1 MKVLMLVGGFGT
13 RLLPLTETVPKPLV
27 PLAGRPIIDYLLDVA
42 PSDAEVIFTLSYSG
56 AEIRSYLESRDDS
69 HRFIFVDEEKPLG
82 TGGAIKNCSEHL
94 DEEFMVFNGDIITDL
109 DARAMNDFHR
119 KNGGI
124 GTIALREVED
134 PSRFGVVDME
144 GNRITSFIE
153 KPPDPPT
160 NLINAGMYMLQPE
173 ILDMIPDG
181 KVSIEREV
189 FPVAIE
195 KGLFGFRFDGLW
207 TDVGTLPSYLLAMN
221 TLLERR
227 VERGEISES
236 VLVAPGASVESELTA
251 PVDVGAGA
259 KIGRGCRIRNCA
271 ILEGAVIGDNSVVDS
286 AIVSPG
292 AVVKE
297 RGVIAASILGRS
309 GERI

>member
-1 MKVLMLVGGFGT
+1 MKVLMLVGGYGT
-13 RLLPLTETVPKPLV
+13 RLLPLTETVPKPLI

-56 AEIRSYLESRDDS
+56 GEIRSYLESRDDS
-69 HRFIFVDEEKPLG
+69 DRFIFVDEVEPLG
-82 TGGAIKNCSEHL
+82 TGGAIKNCSAHL

-109 DARAMNDFHR
+109 DARAMIDFHR
-119 KNGGI
+119 RNGGI
-124 GTIALREVED
+124 GTIALRVVED
-134 PSRFGVVDME
+134 PSRFGVVDMD
-144 GNRITSFIE
+144 GDRIMSFIE

-160 NLINAGMYMLQPE
+160 NLINAGMYFFQPE

-189 FPVAIE
+189 FPEAVG
-195 KGLFGFRFDGLW
+195 KGLNGFRFDGLW

-227 VERGEISES
+227 MARGEISER
-236 VLVAPGASVESELTA
+236 VLVAPDAVVGSELKA
-251 PVDVGAGA
+251 PVDVGAGVR
-259 KIGRGCRIRNCA
+259 IGRDCKIRNCA
-271 ILEGAVIGDNSVVDS
+271 ILEGAVIGDGAVIDS

-292 AVVKE
+292 AVVDP
-297 RGVIAASILGRS
+297 GGLVAASILGKS
-309 GERI
+309 GKRI

>member
-42 PSDAEVIFTLSYSG
+42 PHDAEVVFTLSYSG
-56 AEIRSYLESRDDS
+56 EEIRSYLESREDS
-69 HRFIFVDEEKPLG
+69 DRFIFVDEEEPLG
-82 TGGAIKNCSEHL
+82 TGGAIKNCAEHL
-94 DEEFMVFNGDIITDL
+94 DEEFMVFNGDIISDL
-109 DARAMNDFHR
+109 DSKAMIDFHHA
-119 KNGGI
+119 NEGI

-134 PSRFGVVDME
+134 PTRFGVVDMD
-144 GNRITSFIE
+144 GDRITSFVE

-160 NLINAGMYMLQPE
+160 NLINAGMYVLGPE
-173 ILDMIPDG
+173 ILDMIPEG

-189 FPVAIE
+189 FPKAVE
-195 KGLFGFRFDGLW
+195 HGLFGFRFDGLW

-221 TLLERR
+221 DLLERR
-227 VERGEISES
+227 VSRGEISEP
-236 VLVAPGASVESELTA
+236 VLVAPDASVESELTA
-251 PVDVGAGA
+251 PVDVGKGA
-259 KIGRGCRIRNCA
+259 RIGKGCRIRNCA
-271 ILEGAVIGDNSVVDS
+271 ILEGAVVGDGAVVDS

-292 AVVKE
+292 AVVREKD
-297 RGVIAASILGRS
+297 VIAASILGRS

>member
-42 PSDAEVIFTLSYSG
+42 PPDAEVVFTLSYSG
-56 AEIRSYLESRDDS
+56 EEIRSYLESRDDS
-69 HRFIFVDEEKPLG
+69 DRFIFVDEEKPLG

-94 DEEFMVFNGDIITDL
+94 DEEFMVFNGDIISDL
-109 DARAMNDFHR
+109 DARAMIDFHHR
-119 KNGGI
+119 SGGI

-134 PSRFGVVDME
+134 PSRFGVVDMD
-144 GNRITSFIE
+144 GDRITSFIE

-160 NLINAGMYMLQPE
+160 NLINAGMYVLRPE

-189 FPVAIE
+189 FPKAIE
-195 KGLFGFRFDGLW
+195 KGLFGFLFDGLW
-207 TDVGTLPSYLLAMN
+207 TDVGTLPSYLLAMRA
-221 TLLERR
+221 LLERR
-227 VERGEISES
+227 VERGEISDS
-236 VLVAPGASVESELTA
+236 VLVARDASIGSELTA

-259 KIGRGCRIRNCA
+259 IIGKGCRIRNCA
-271 ILEGAVIGDNSVVDS
+271 ILGGAVVGDGAVVDS

-292 AVVKE
+292 AVVREKD
-297 RGVIAASILGRS
+297 VIAASILGKS